1 MQFRK
6 VDAYHAASLCGKY
19 TIARFNAGPE
29 STYMVFKGSAFITSF
44 SFQVERDENGVELP
58 TYPSR
63 VDAFKAAMSAC
74 EGDAAKVVPGE

>member
-29 STYMVFKGSAFITSF
+29 STYMVFKGSAFIESH
-44 SFQVERDENGVELP
+44 SFQVERDEHGVELP

-63 VDAFKAAMSAC
+63 VEAFKLAMAAC
-74 EGDAAKVVPGE
+74 ERHAEAVASE